1 MSGGRHGPELRAPD
15 AVSARAAHAPARPR
29 HPTASDSP
37 TMTRLLALSLFLFFA
52 LGAAAPLHAQTLAL
66 DPVDSIVA
74 VVDDDV
80 ILRSELDLAVS
91 NIRAQFATRPEQL
104 PPQASLE
111 RQVLE
116 RLILMR
122 LQLQRAAQA
131 GVRIGDLELESAISR
146 IAERNNM
153 NMEQMRAQ
161 LASEGTS
168 YDEFRQQ
175 LREELTLQRMRQSIS
190 QSRVAVS
197 ETEVDIALASQQGRP
212 QGEARLGLLLV
223 ALPDGATAEQI
234 ERAQTKIEGIRK
246 LVESGEMSFATAA
259 VRYSDHQT
267 ALEGGDLGW
276 RRMDEIPPLFANLVQ
291 GMSAGQVSQPLRG
304 PSGYS
309 LIQLVETRDQSQ
321 QRITE
326 YHTRGI
332 LVAKNEVVDSATA
345 KARADALHAR
355 LEAGEDFA
363 KVAKEASDDAITR
376 NQGGDMG
383 WFQAAAWGSSVANV
397 VQALQDN
404 QISAPFESEAGW
416 HIIQRLGT
424 REQDVTEE
432 TQRNAARESIGRRKA
447 DEEYERFLRQLRE
460 EAYIETRLPS

>member
-1 MSGGRHGPELRAPD
+1 MN
-15 AVSARAAHAPARPR
+15 
-29 HPTASDSP
+29 
-37 TMTRLLALSLFLFFA
+37 RLLASFLFLA
-52 LGAAAPLHAQTLAL
+52 LLATGHVQAQSLAL
-66 DPVDSIVA
+66 DSVDSIVA

-80 ILRSELDLAVS
+80 ILRSELDRAVA
-91 NIRAQFATRPEQL
+91 NIREQFASRPEQL

-122 LQLQRAAQA
+122 LQLARAEGA

-146 IAERNNM
+146 IAERNNLS
-153 NMEQMRAQ
+153 MEQMRAQ
-161 LASEGTS
+161 LSVEGTS

-175 LREELTLQRMRQSIS
+175 LREELTVQRMRQSIS

-197 ETEVDIALASQQGRP
+197 DTEVDIALASESLK
-212 QGEARLGLLLV
+212 QGEVHLGLLLV
-223 ALPDGATAEQI
+223 ALPDGATSEQI
-234 ERAQTKIEGIRK
+234 TTAQTKIEGIRK
-246 LVESGEMSFATAA
+246 LVDNGEMEFATAA

-276 RRMDEIPPLFANLVQ
+276 RRYDEIPPLFANLVQ

-309 LIQLVETRDQSQ
+309 LIKLIETRDAQAAKS
-321 QRITE
+321 ITE

-332 LVAKNEVVDSATA
+332 LVSKTEVVSSDEA
-345 KARADALHAR
+345 KAKAQALHAR
-355 LEAGEDFA
+355 LVAGEDFA
-363 KVAKEASDDAITR
+363 KVAKEASDDVVTR

-383 WFQAAAWGSSVANV
+383 WFQAQAWGTSVGNALM
-397 VQALQDN
+397 ALQDE
-404 QISAPFESEAGW
+404 QISEPFESEAGW
-416 HIIQRLGT
+416 HIIQRLGS

-432 TQRNAARESIGRRKA
+432 SRRNAARESIGRRKA
-447 DEEYERFLRQLRE
+447 DEEYDRFLRQLRD
-460 EAYIETRLPS
+460 EAYIDNRLTSS